1 MMKKLIFFASMV
13 ALLSVGFQSC
23 KQKSKADID
32 LLEAIDRAHNSQNS
46 VEWQGVYTG
55 VIPCAD
61 CEGINVLITLNNDN
75 TYQMNYSYIGK
86 EEGNEQFSGT
96 FTWTEDGGAVVFSDK
111 TVPYY
116 YQVGEN
122 KLIQYDM
129 EGKLITGEFADMYV
143 LTKNHDEN

>member
-1 MMKKLIFFASMV
+1 MMKKLIFSAFIV
-13 ALLSVGFQSC
+13 ALLSVGLQSC
-23 KQKSKADID
+23 KQKQNNVETAPV
-32 LLEAIDRAHNSQNS
+32 EAIDSAHNSQNS
-46 VEWQGVYTG
+46 IEWQGVYTG

-86 EEGNEQFSGT
+86 EDGSEQFSGT
-96 FTWTEDGGAVVFSDK
+96 FTWSEDGGSVIFSDK

-129 EGKLITGEFADMYV
+129 EGKLITGELADKYV
-143 LTKNHDEN
+143 LTKNMM